1 MPSAIVY
8 GGRGALGAAVVS
20 QLKKQAWRVISI
32 DLAANPDADS
42 SVVVSATGGSLAEQ
56 GARVEQDVGAVLGD
70 GKVDAVICV
79 AGGWQGGNAAHEGF
93 LQSADQSIA
102 QSVSSSL
109 IAAAI
114 AARRMREGGLLALT
128 GAVPALEGGTPGMI
142 GYGMAKAA
150 VHHL

>member
-1 MPSAIVY
+1 
-8 GGRGALGAAVVS
+8 
-20 QLKKQAWRVISI
+20 
-32 DLAANPDADS
+32 
-42 SVVVSATGGSLAEQ
+42 
-56 GARVEQDVGAVLGD
+56 
-70 GKVDAVICV
+70 
-79 AGGWQGGNAAHEGF
+79 
-93 LQSADQSIA
+93 SIA

-150 VHHL
+150 VHHLVASLALPGSGLDGSRVVGILPQTLDTPANRAAMPVADFAAWTPLADAAALLFKWAADPATCESGRLYKVLTKDGVTRVE